1 MNTFEYILVG
11 IGIISIIWWIYKF
24 FKSLLNFFG
33 NALEAGFRNQLPND
47 YLRSLSFVTRFFE
60 GHGFERDELIHPGS
74 DKPGIRMQKGDD
86 DIVDIYLI
94 APLDGKYEIEVIFK
108 KLSLKVGISEMSEES
123 KAVLIKTLTQIIK

>member
-1 MNTFEYILVG
+1 
-11 IGIISIIWWIYKF
+11 
-24 FKSLLNFFG
+24 
-33 NALEAGFRNQLPND
+33 
-47 YLRSLSFVTRFFE
+47 
-60 GHGFERDELIHPGS
+60 
-74 DKPGIRMQKGDD
+74 MQKGDD